1 MRKQQI
7 AIFVFLFLGLF
18 INLFSASTG
27 RITGSIYDASTR
39 FPLVGANIVVF
50 NTELGAAADQNG
62 RFIVHNLPAGTYS
75 VEASMIGYRSQVM
88 TRVVVEPSKATELVF
103 KLSQSAIEMAEITV
117 RPDYFPKVKDAS
129 VSERNFNTEE
139 IQTQPGGLGDIQRVV
154 QAMPAVVSS
163 GDQDNE
169 IIVRGGN
176 PNENLFLVDG
186 IEIPY
191 PNHFALFTQQGG
203 PISMLNALLIRE
215 VDFVAGAFPARYGE
229 RASSVM
235 DIALKNGSYTELAGN
250 IDVGM
255 AGLGIIFEGPLP
267 NRIGSFL
274 GSYHKSFLE
283 IMAETKVWGEMTA
296 VPYYDS
302 YLGKLNFKLSPT
314 NELSLLTLYGDDDIE
329 IDTGQDVT
337 GGKTRT
343 NSKTSR
349 LAAGIGWQTL
359 FGEMGFGKLT
369 LSWVRTHWD
378 ALNED
383 LYHEPRIDTGILVL
397 STEQALEGHYDAS
410 LRWTKKQETQLG
422 IGFSR
427 VPFSYQVYSSP
438 QPLFNYIYDPVDS
451 TIIDSTPYLDP
462 QTGDTVITQFVD
474 AKYEAASYKLGGY
487 LQHKISLG
495 DFINLSFGARADY
508 FKYTDKFY
516 ISPRVGLTTKP
527 FMFGFSFNLGYGWH
541 RQPPA
546 YYILLWDSVA
556 NHYLESQRSDHYI
569 IGLER
574 LFADDVKLSIEG
586 YYKDVHNIAIP
597 QAWTTPDPYDWTSAY
612 VDVGKGQT
620 KGIEFFLQ
628 KKFAR
633 NWNGTISYSFSD
645 AKIANPQDASK
656 TIPGDYDYRNVFS
669 ASWVYKIEFHKQD
682 WYNNLPDWFK
692 GTIGS
697 LIFSDEADIG
707 LRFRFMGGRPYTPKE
722 WIAQTRRW
730 VDNGDLLNSERYPDY
745 HRLDL
750 RWDHKFL
757 FKKWSMSWYL
767 EIQNLYARDN
777 IWFYNYTHDAKI
789 DTVKQFG
796 FWPMAGMVIEF

>member
-1 MRKQQI
+1 MKQSQV
-7 AIFVFLFLGLF
+7 AVFSFLVGILF
-18 INLFSASTG
+18 NLFGSPTG

-39 FPLVGANIVVF
+39 SALVGANIVVL

-62 RFIVHNLPAGTYS
+62 RFIVHNIPAGTYS

-88 TRVVVEPSKATELVF
+88 TRVVVEPSRATELVF

-117 RPDYFPKVKDAS
+117 RPDYFPKVKDAP

-235 DIALKNGSYTELAGN
+235 DIALKNGSYTELEGN
-250 IDVGM
+250 IDMGM
-255 AGLGIIFEGPLP
+255 AGLGIVFEGPLP

-302 YLGKLNFKLSPT
+302 YLGKLNFKLSPA
-314 NELSLLTLYGDDDIE
+314 NELFLLTLYGDDHINIE
-329 IDTGQDVT
+329 PGEDVT
-337 GGKTRT
+337 KSETRT
-343 NSKTSR
+343 QSKTSR

-359 FGEMGFGKLT
+359 FGEIGFGKLT
-369 LSWVRTHWD
+369 FSWVRTHWD
-378 ALNED
+378 AISED
-383 LYHEPRIDTGILVL
+383 LYHEPNVDTVIQVF
-397 STEQALEGHYDAS
+397 STEQALGARYNAS
-410 LRWTKKQETQLG
+410 LRWAKQQETQLG

-427 VPFSYQVYSSP
+427 VPFSYQVYSSSH
-438 QPLFNYIYDPVDS
+438 PLFNYKYDS
-451 TIIDSTPYLDP
+451 TGIIIDSSPYIDSLTRE
-462 QTGDTVITQFVD
+462 QVVTQFVD
-474 AKYEAASYKLGGY
+474 AKYNAASYKLGGY
-487 LQHKISLG
+487 LQHKLTLG
-495 DFINLSFGARADY
+495 DFANLSIGARADY

-527 FMFGFSFNLGYGWH
+527 LLAGFSFNVGYGWH
-541 RQPPA
+541 RQPPS

-569 IGLER
+569 IGLEK
-574 LFADDVKLSIEG
+574 LFADDIKLSIEG
-586 YYKDVHNIAIP
+586 YYKDVRNIAIP
-597 QAWTTPDPYDWTSAY
+597 QAWTTPDTYDWTSAY
-612 VDVGKGQT
+612 VDIGKGQT

-633 NWNGTISYSFSD
+633 NWNGTLSYSFSD
-645 AKIANPQDASK
+645 ARIANPQDATK

-669 ASWVYKIEFHKQD
+669 ASWVYKIEFHRQD
-682 WYNNLPDWFK
+682 WYKNLPGWFR
-692 GTIGS
+692 GTIGG

-707 LRFRFMGGRPYTPKE
+707 LRFRFMGGRPYTPME
-722 WIAQTRRW
+722 WVSQTRRW
-730 VDNGDLLNSERYPDY
+730 VDNSELLNSKRYPDY

-757 FKKWSMSWYL
+757 FKNWSLSWYL
-767 EIQNLYARDN
+767 EIQNLYAREN
-777 IWFYNYTHDAKI
+777 VWFYNYTHEGKI